1 MVSYEN
7 PGLSSASWNGELAF
21 AQTKLLAENSW
32 GGGEERQKYIS
43 FKRFNGSKEQNRI
56 SRSKISERRGAQESE
71 PDIWCAFF
79 FFPPEILANSGFQV
93 EMLSKSGS

>member
-32 GGGEERQKYIS
+32 GGGGA
-43 FKRFNGSKEQNRI
+43 KRDKNIYLLNGLMAVKSKTGFLEARSQREGEPRNLNRI
-56 SRSKISERRGAQESE
+56 YGVL
-71 PDIWCAFF
+71 FF
-79 FFPPEILANSGFQV
+79 FFL
-93 EMLSKSGS
+93 LRY